1 MSALPRIA
9 IATLRAALA
18 TVVEAALLAWGCGG
32 VNAMLAEPRAL
43 ALLALWFGIG
53 VALNTTRPVRGQRV
67 EHSRPDALAMAALA
81 LLPLAIPALAAWG
94 GRTGTWSLP
103 APQVVGWVGV
113 GVAVLGLSLRV
124 AAMRQLG
131 ARFSPLVALQ
141 QDHTLETRGWYAHVR
156 HPGYLGAI
164 AASLGTAVAFGS
176 AVALPWVAVMLA
188 VQVARIRR
196 EETLLAGRF
205 GEAWIAYASRT
216 GALWP
221 RWGPPAR

>member
-1 MSALPRIA
+1 
-9 IATLRAALA
+9 
-18 TVVEAALLAWGCGG
+18 
-32 VNAMLAEPRAL
+32 
-43 ALLALWFGIG
+43 
-53 VALNTTRPVRGQRV
+53 
-67 EHSRPDALAMAALA
+67 
-81 LLPLAIPALAAWG
+81 
-94 GRTGTWSLP
+94 
-103 APQVVGWVGV
+103 VGV

-205 GEAWIAYASRT
+205 GEAWTAYASRT